1 MEAPCPK
8 KGTGVQIV
16 PVAARFL
23 VYPPPIGS
31 VHSQEVSRMKPR
43 IFVQTMIGLAS
54 AALGLV
60 AALAWN
66 AAIQATIKRLLG
78 TADSLLGLYLYAVF
92 ATAIAIGVLLLLGKV
107 ASRLGS
113 ESAIRRE
120 ADNRLARRGRAGQ
133 RADSSAYAAIATPAP
148 PTTPPARNASRR
160 RASAATDASPIPSCT
175 ATDA

>member
-1 MEAPCPK
+1 MN
-8 KGTGVQIV
+8 
-16 PVAARFL
+16 
-23 VYPPPIGS
+23 
-31 VHSQEVSRMKPR
+31 PR

-92 ATAIAIGVLLLLGKV
+92 ATAIAVGVLLLLGKV

-120 ADNRLARRGRAGQ
+120 AD
-133 RADSSAYAAIATPAP
+133 IV
-148 PTTPPARNASRR
+148 
-160 RASAATDASPIPSCT
+160 
-175 ATDA
+175 

>member
-1 MEAPCPK
+1 
-8 KGTGVQIV
+8 V
-16 PVAARFL
+16 PVVLIAARFL
-23 VYPPPIGS
+23 MCCLPVGLILM
-31 VHSQEVSRMKPR
+31 QEVSQMNPR
-43 IFVQTMIGLAS
+43 VFIQTMIGLAS

-92 ATAIAIGVLLLLGKV
+92 ATIIAITVLVILGKI

-120 ADNRLARRGRAGQ
+120 ADNV
-133 RADSSAYAAIATPAP
+133 
-148 PTTPPARNASRR
+148 
-160 RASAATDASPIPSCT
+160 
-175 ATDA
+175 